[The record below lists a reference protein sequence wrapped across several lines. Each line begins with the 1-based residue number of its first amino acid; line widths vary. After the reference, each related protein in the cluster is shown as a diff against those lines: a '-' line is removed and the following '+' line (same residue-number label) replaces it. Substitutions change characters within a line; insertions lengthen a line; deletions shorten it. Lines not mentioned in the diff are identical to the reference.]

1 MAPVLYSCSLFTI
14 YTYGVFVAFAFLLAT
29 WLITR
34 QAVRL
39 GFDPEAIGNFLIFVL
54 VCGILSA
61 RIFYVVLNWSE
72 FASDPLEVLRLYH
85 GGLVWYGG
93 LIGASLCGVLFLK
106 KKRLSICAVVDL
118 CAPYLALAQAIGRI
132 GCFFNGCCYGRPSAH
147 GIFFPVHGRTLFP
160 SQLVDALSLLAVFAV
175 LRLIRGQKP
184 GQLFGLYL
192 SLAGLQR
199 FLMEFLR
206 GDERPFYGVFSI
218 YQWISLG
225 LMAAGILIYAL
236 AFVRHRGS
244 SEIKA

>member
-1 MAPVLYSCSLFTI
+1 MAPVLYSCSLFTV
-14 YTYGVFVAFAFLLAT
+14 YTYGVFVAFAFLLST

-34 QAVRL
+34 RAARL
-39 GFDPEAIGNFLIFVL
+39 GFDPEIIGNFLIFVL

-61 RIFYVVLNWSE
+61 RVFYVVLNWSE
-72 FASDPLEVLRLYH
+72 FASDLPEIFRLYH

-93 LIGASLCGVLFLK
+93 LIGAALCGLLFLK
-106 KKRLSICAVVDL
+106 RKRLSIPVVIDL

-132 GCFFNGCCYGRPSAH
+132 GCFFNGCCFGRPSSH
-147 GIFFPVHGRTLFP
+147 GIYFPAHGRTLFP
-160 SQLVDALSLLAVFAV
+160 SQLIDALSLLAVYAV

-192 SLAGLQR
+192 LLAGLQR

-225 LMAAGILIYAL
+225 LAVAGILIYTL
-236 AFVRHRGS
+236 VFVRRRGLLS
-244 SEIKA
+244 KKA